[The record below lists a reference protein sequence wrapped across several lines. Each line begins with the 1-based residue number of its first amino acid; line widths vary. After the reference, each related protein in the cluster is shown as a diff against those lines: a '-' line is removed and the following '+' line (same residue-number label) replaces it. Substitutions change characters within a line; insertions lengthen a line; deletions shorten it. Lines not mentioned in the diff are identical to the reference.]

1 MEEGGTFRRA
11 RSSATETVRV
21 LRAGGRGPVLLVV
34 AIGWLL
40 VLGTRVV
47 LPTLLPQVRETFGFD
62 AATAG
67 LLVSALWGAY
77 AVAQFPA
84 GVLAD
89 RIGERRTLVVGTAIV
104 ALGALCLTLAP
115 TFEVFVVGSV
125 AFGLGAGLY
134 APPRVTVLSRTFPD
148 RDGTALGITFSVG
161 NAGAAALPV
170 ITGGLAVWLGWR
182 FGFGVMVLPLGLCV
196 LGLWRFVPAGRAEAV
211 TRAGDAPRTI
221 ARRVVA
227 ELTDRTVS
235 HAWLAMTL
243 MLFTYQGLEAFLPT
257 YLIATKGLDP
267 GTAAALFGLYFAS
280 GAITQPFAG
289 SAADRFGAPRVLA
302 ALAVLGVCTLV
313 ALPLVEGLVGIA
325 AVITLL
331 GTRLGNGPV
340 GNGYV
345 AAILPAEVKG
355 SGFGLFRTIYMAV
368 GALGS
373 TFVGVLA
380 GLGHFDGAFLALGA
394 ITALAAVLYYLLPAL
409 DQADRNERDE
419 TRTAD
424 AKGVGDADPTG
435 DPNSEPGGEEG
446 TTDTARPR
454 PETEAKPCRAIEP
467 GSDVGEDPDDVT
479 D

>member
-1 MEEGGTFRRA
+1 MDVTAPFRQA
-11 RSSATETVRV
+11 GSSAAETVSI
-21 LRAGGRGPVLLVV
+21 LRSDGRGPVLLVV

-47 LPTLLPQVRETFGFD
+47 LPTLLPYVRETFGFD

-67 LLVSALWGAY
+67 VLVSGLWGAY
-77 AVAQFPA
+77 ALAQFPA
-84 GVLAD
+84 GVLTD
-89 RIGERRTLVVGTAIV
+89 RIGERRTLVVGTTLV
-104 ALGALCLTLAP
+104 AVGACCLALAP
-115 TFEVFVVGSV
+115 TFPVFVVGAV

-148 RDGTALGITFSVG
+148 RDATALGITFSVG
-161 NAGAAALPV
+161 NLGAAALPV
-170 ITGGLAVWLGWR
+170 VAGALAIGVGWR
-182 FGFGVMVLPLGLCV
+182 FGFAVMVVPLGLCV
-196 LGLWRFVPAGRAEAV
+196 LGLWQFVPAGRSDAVAAV
-211 TRAGDAPRTI
+211 TEPPRTI

-227 ELTDRTVS
+227 ELTDKTVS

-280 GAITQPFAG
+280 GAIIQPFAG
-289 SAADRFGAPRVLA
+289 SAADRFGAPRILA
-302 ALAVLGVCTLV
+302 ALAVLGVLTLV
-313 ALPLVEGLVGIA
+313 ALPIVEGFVPLVVVIA
-325 AVITLL
+325 LL

-345 AAILPAEVKG
+345 AAILSEEVKG
-355 SGFGLFRTIYMAV
+355 SGYGLFRTIYMAA

-373 TFVGVLA
+373 TFVGILA
-380 GLGHFDGAFLALGA
+380 GLGYFDGAFLALGV

-409 DQADRNERDE
+409 DGNDTGTTGTDE
-419 TRTAD
+419 TDDAGTRTA
-424 AKGVGDADPTG
+424 G
-435 DPNSEPGGEEG
+435 
-446 TTDTARPR
+446 ARPTDEGFGGSDAAR
-454 PETEAKPCRAIEP
+454 PHPETTRQSCRAVEP
-467 GSDVGEDPDDVT
+467 GSDAGEEPDDVT